1 MAVPS
6 EARPNSTDSTS
17 MRLRCGDRTLDLNR
31 PRMMGI
37 LNVTPDSFSDG
48 GDFFSP
54 RHTPDRALARA
65 ERMVSDGAAIID
77 IGGESTRPG
86 ANAVSLEEE
95 LARVIPVIE
104 RLHARLPDV
113 IISIDTSKSEVMRA
127 AVAAGASM
135 INDVWALRA
144 GGALEA
150 ACDLDAAICLMHL
163 QGEPRTMQQQ
173 PCYVD
178 VVAEVRAFLAG
189 RIAACLAA
197 GIARERLLVDPGFG
211 FGKTLEHNLA
221 LLRNLGEFRTLGVP
235 LLVGLS
241 RKSMIG
247 ALTGRPVGER
257 LYGSIALTA
266 LAAWQ
271 GAAIVRVHDVAE
283 TADALKVC
291 SAVMYGEG
299 A

>member
-6 EARPNSTDSTS
+6 EDQPNSTDSTS
-17 MRLRCGDRTLDLNR
+17 MRLRCGGRTLVLDR

-54 RHTPDRALARA
+54 GRVPDRALARA
-65 ERMVSDGAAIID
+65 ERMVSDGATIID

-86 ANAVSLEEE
+86 AVSVSTEEE

-104 RLHARLPDV
+104 GLHARLPDV
-113 IISIDTSKSEVMRA
+113 IISIDTSKPEVMRA

-135 INDVWALRA
+135 INDVRALRTE
-144 GGALEA
+144 GALEA
-150 ACDLDAAICLMHL
+150 ARDLDAAVCLMHL
-163 QGEPRTMQQQ
+163 QGEPGTMQQH
-173 PCYVD
+173 PSYVD

-189 RIAACLAA
+189 RIAACLTA
-197 GIARERLLVDPGFG
+197 GIAQERLLVDPGFG
-211 FGKTLEHNLA
+211 FGKTLEHNLT
-221 LLRNLGEFRTLGVP
+221 LLRRLGEFRSLGVP

-247 ALTGRPVGER
+247 ALTGKPVGER

-283 TADALKVC
+283 SADALKVC
-291 SAVMYGEG
+291 SAVMHGEG